1 VIRIETHVM
10 RQRMLVPILCLAAMP
25 FPFAANEGQPPKP
38 LKVYIS
44 VDMEGVAGLA
54 ISPSQMA
61 PTGVDYPYGR
71 RLMTAEANAAIAG
84 AFDAGATAVL
94 VSDSHG
100 SETNLLADQID
111 RRAELITGKP
121 RPYVMMEGIDS
132 TFAAAVFVGYHP
144 RASSLGHIDHTL
156 SYQIKRISLNGT
168 EVGEDGLNAALAAHF
183 GVPVVFLSG
192 DRAVTEQATAAYPGI
207 VTVAVK
213 DAIGRF
219 AVKSINP
226 ADAAARITAGV
237 KDAVT
242 RAASI
247 RPVKYTT
254 PVTIE
259 FELSHT
265 GQSEVAMLIPGM
277 TRVVPRAV
285 RLVAPDMPAAYR
297 VAVLV
302 SMLADPI
309 QP

>member
-1 VIRIETHVM
+1 M
-10 RQRMLVPILCLAAMP
+10 PLQRSIAIFAFLLASS
-25 FPFAANEGQPPKP
+25 AALQAQQSSAATGP
-38 LKVYIS
+38 KVYIS

-61 PTGVDYPYGR
+61 TTGVDYQYGR

-84 AFDAGATAVL
+84 AFEAGAAAVL

-100 SETNLLADQID
+100 SETNLLADQLD
-111 RRAELITGKP
+111 PRAELITGKP
-121 RPYVMMEGIDS
+121 RPYVMMEGIDA

-156 SYQIKRISLNGT
+156 SYQIKRISLNGI
-168 EVGEDGLNAALAAHF
+168 EIGEDGLNAALAAHF

-192 DRAVTEQATAAYPGI
+192 DKAVTEQASAAYPGI

-219 AVKSINP
+219 AVKTVNP
-226 ADAAARITAGV
+226 ADAVARIAAGV

-242 RAASI
+242 RAKSI
-247 RPVKYTT
+247 RPVRYTA
-254 PVTIE
+254 PITIE
-259 FELSHT
+259 FEVSHT
-265 GQSEVAMLIPGM
+265 GQSEVALLIPGM
-277 TRVVPRAV
+277 VRVAPRVVRY
-285 RLVAPDMPAAYR
+285 VAADMPTAYR
-297 VAVLV
+297 VAALV
-302 SMLADPI
+302 SMLVDPI

>member
-1 VIRIETHVM
+1 MQPTRSIATL
-10 RQRMLVPILCLAAMP
+10 LVLLVAPVGRLPADQAP
-25 FPFAANEGQPPKP
+25 APKG

-84 AFDAGATAVL
+84 AFEGGAAAVT

-100 SETNLLADQID
+100 SEINLLADQLD

-132 TFAAAVFVGYHP
+132 TFDAVVFVGYHP

-168 EVGEDGLNAALAAHF
+168 EVGEDGINAALAAHF

-192 DRAVTEQATAAYPGI
+192 DKAVTEQAAAAYPGI

-213 DAIGRF
+213 EAIGRF
-219 AVKSINP
+219 AIKTINP
-226 ADAAARITAGV
+226 ADAVARITAGV
-237 KDAVT
+237 KDAVA
-242 RAASI
+242 RAKSI
-247 RPVKYTT
+247 T
-254 PVTIE
+254 PVGCSVPITIE
-259 FELSHT
+259 FEVSHT
-265 GQSEVAMLIPGM
+265 GQSEVALLVPGM
-277 TRVVPRAV
+277 VRVAPRVVRY
-285 RLVAPDMPAAYR
+285 VAPDMPTAYR
-297 VAVLV
+297 VAALV
-302 SMLADPI
+302 SMLVDPI

>member
-1 VIRIETHVM
+1 M
-10 RQRMLVPILCLAAMP
+10 RALRWAV
-25 FPFAANEGQPPKP
+25 FAALVLAGTALNLTADQSQAARAPR
-38 LKVYIS
+38 VYIS

-61 PTGVDYPYGR
+61 PTGVDYQYGR

-84 AFDAGATAVL
+84 AFDAGAGAVL

-100 SETNLLADQID
+100 SETNLLADQLD
-111 RRAELITGKP
+111 RRAQLVTGKP

-132 TFAAAVFVGYHP
+132 SFDAVVFVGYHP

-156 SYQIKRISLNGT
+156 SYQIKRISLNGA

-192 DRAVTEQATAAYPGI
+192 DKTITEQATAAYPGI

-219 AVKSINP
+219 AVKTINP
-226 ADAAARITAGV
+226 AEAASRITAGV
-237 KDAVT
+237 KEAVT
-242 RAASI
+242 RRSSI
-247 RPVKYTT
+247 RPVPY
-254 PVTIE
+254 PAPITIE
-259 FELSHT
+259 FEVSHT

-277 TRVVPRAV
+277 VRVAPRVV

-297 VAVLV
+297 VAALV
-302 SMLADPI
+302 SMLVDPI